1 MPVEEAGNMLILVAA
16 LARADGHPGYAA
28 PHLPLLRQWAD
39 YLVETGF
46 DPGEQ
51 LCTDDF
57 SGVLGHN
64 VNLSAKAIM
73 GIAGF
78 AQLAASLG
86 HADEAHRYRATAE
99 TFAAGWLARAREGDV
114 TRLAFDQP
122 GSWSLKYNLVWDR
135 LLGLGLF
142 PPAELLREQ
151 ASYRTR
157 IEAYGAPLDN
167 RSTLTKPEWMLWAA
181 SLTDD
186 PGLLE
191 DWSNRI
197 IRYANETQNRV
208 PLSDLYF
215 TETGRKI
222 GFQARSVVG
231 GLFIA
236 LLARAWE
243 R

>member
-1 MPVEEAGNMLILVAA
+1 
-16 LARADGHPGYAA
+16 
-28 PHLPLLRQWAD
+28 
-39 YLVETGF
+39 
-46 DPGEQ
+46 
-51 LCTDDF
+51 
-57 SGVLGHN
+57 
-64 VNLSAKAIM
+64 
-73 GIAGF
+73 
-78 AQLAASLG
+78 
-86 HADEAHRYRATAE
+86 
-99 TFAAGWLARAREGDV
+99 
-114 TRLAFDQP
+114 
-122 GSWSLKYNLVWDR
+122 
-135 LLGLGLF
+135 
-142 PPAELLREQ
+142 
-151 ASYRTR
+151 
-157 IEAYGAPLDN
+157 
-167 RSTLTKPEWMLWAA
+167 MLWAA